1 MATIENQDEH
11 SACLNGFR
19 SLIELYLN
27 LFHLHWRIAAGTA
40 LGFILFTGLN
50 QLLFQAFEHTRG
62 IDWIYLPAGV
72 RLLCTLLFGL
82 TGTLG
87 LFLGSLITSFF
98 YYFPD
103 DPARALAGSLVSA
116 LAPYLAYELAQNT
129 MRLRPSLSNLTAH
142 KLLVCA
148 LLYAAC
154 NALMHLLWFL
164 IAQDMGPH
172 PAHSTLIMFTGDL
185 LGSLLVVYL
194 FKHLLSIARHYRRL
208 RRRGHSSPS
217 RRQD

>member
-1 MATIENQDEH
+1 
-11 SACLNGFR
+11 LN
-19 SLIELYLN
+19 S
-27 LFHLHWRIAAGTA
+27 FHLHWRIAAGTA

-72 RLLCTLLFGL
+72 RLLCTLLFGF

-87 LFLGSLITSFF
+87 LFLGSLVTSFF

-103 DPARALAGSLVSA
+103 APVRALAGSLVSA
-116 LAPYLAYELAQNT
+116 LAPYLAYILAQNT
-129 MRLRPSLSNLTAH
+129 MRLRPSLSNLTAR
-142 KLLVCA
+142 KLLACA

-154 NALMHLLWFL
+154 NALLHLLWFV
-164 IAQDMGPH
+164 ITKEAGPH
-172 PAHSTLIMFTGDL
+172 PVHSTLIMFTGDL

-194 FKHLLSIARHYRRL
+194 FKHLLSIARRYRRL
-208 RRRGHSSPS
+208 RRRGHSPLS
-217 RRQD
+217 RRLD